1 MYKCQVIRLK
11 IFQIFWSYFKEF
23 IPNKYFSYFREA
35 TSSDSKF
42 VLITSTPGKGCVSS
56 LGFAEMIQTDLNL
69 DEECFSPSTIMHEL
83 FHTLGVSHY
92 HQRSDRDKYV
102 IIHWDNIRPDMHFAY
117 CKDRSGAGDGEKS
130 TYGTDYD
137 FKSFMHYHDSFNAL
151 DMNKP
156 TISSK
161 VKFIS

>member
-1 MYKCQVIRLK
+1 M
-11 IFQIFWSYFKEF
+11 
-23 IPNKYFSYFREA
+23 
-35 TSSDSKF
+35 
-42 VLITSTPGKGCVSS
+42 ITSTPGKGCVSS

-102 IIHWDNIRPDMHFAY
+102 TIHWENIKPETKSQY
-117 CKDRSGAGDGEKS
+117 CKDRSGDKS
-130 TYGTDYD
+130 RYGTDYD
-137 FKSFMHYHDSFNAL
+137 SKSFMHYVAHNVFAL
-151 DMNKP
+151 DQSKP

-161 VKFIS
+161 VKFILQKTYLHK

>member
-1 MYKCQVIRLK
+1 M
-11 IFQIFWSYFKEF
+11 
-23 IPNKYFSYFREA
+23 
-35 TSSDSKF
+35 
-42 VLITSTPGKGCVSS
+42 ITSTPGKGCVSS

-102 IIHWDNIRPDMHFAY
+102 IIHWDNITPDHHHDY
-117 CKDRSGAGDGEKS
+117 CKDRSGEKS

-137 FKSFMHYHDSFNAL
+137 FKSFMHYYAGAGAL
-151 DMNKP
+151 DNSKP
-156 TISSK
+156 AISSK
-161 VKFIS
+161 VKFILYKTYLHMTLIK

>member
-11 IFQIFWSYFKEF
+11 IFQIFWSYFKEY
-23 IPNKYFSYFREA
+23 IPNTKYFSYFREA

-92 HQRSDRDKYV
+92 QQRSDRDKYV
-102 IIHWDNIRPDMHFAY
+102 IIHWDNITPKHHHDY
-117 CKDRSGAGDGEKS
+117 CKDRSGEKS

-137 FKSFMHYHDSFNAL
+137 FKSFMHYIDSFNAL
-151 DMNKP
+151 DTSKP

>member
-1 MYKCQVIRLK
+1 MYI
-11 IFQIFWSYFKEF
+11 S
-23 IPNKYFSYFREA
+23 NKYFSYFREA

-42 VLITSTPGKGCVSS
+42 VLITSTPGKGCVAS
-56 LGFAEMIQTDLNL
+56 LGFVEMTDTYLNL
-69 DEECFSPSTIMHEL
+69 DEEWCFSPRNIMHEL

-102 IIHWDNIRPDMHFAY
+102 KIHWDNITPDLHFAY
-117 CKDRSGAGDGEKS
+117 CKDRSGDNGESS

-137 FKSFMHYHDSFNAL
+137 FKSFMHYMAGAGAL
-151 DMNKP
+151 DRSKP

-161 VKFIS
+161 VKSNL

>member
-1 MYKCQVIRLK
+1 M
-11 IFQIFWSYFKEF
+11 
-23 IPNKYFSYFREA
+23 
-35 TSSDSKF
+35 
-42 VLITSTPGKGCVSS
+42 ITSTPGKGCVAS
-56 LGFAEMIQTDLNL
+56 LGFVEMTATYLNL
-69 DEECFSPSTIMHEL
+69 DQEWCFSPRNIMHEL

-137 FKSFMHYHDSFNAL
+137 FKSFMHYHDGAAAL
-151 DMNKP
+151 DNSKP

-161 VKFIS
+161 VKFILYKTYLHMTFIK